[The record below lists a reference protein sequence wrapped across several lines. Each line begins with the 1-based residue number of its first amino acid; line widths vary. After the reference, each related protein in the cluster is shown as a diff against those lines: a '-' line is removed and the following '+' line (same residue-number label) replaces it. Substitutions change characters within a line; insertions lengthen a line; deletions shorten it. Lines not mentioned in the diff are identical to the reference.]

1 MNPLCIVGIV
11 LGVLFVIGI
20 AILSLGLCHSA
31 GIQDEIMEERLRM
44 VLLSE
49 KEAKDDK
56 N

>member
-1 MNPLCIVGIV
+1 MNPLCIVCIV
-11 LGVLFVIGI
+11 MGVLFVIGI
-20 AILSLGLCHSA
+20 YIVVLGLCHSA
-31 GIQDEIMEERLRM
+31 GIQDELMEERLRM